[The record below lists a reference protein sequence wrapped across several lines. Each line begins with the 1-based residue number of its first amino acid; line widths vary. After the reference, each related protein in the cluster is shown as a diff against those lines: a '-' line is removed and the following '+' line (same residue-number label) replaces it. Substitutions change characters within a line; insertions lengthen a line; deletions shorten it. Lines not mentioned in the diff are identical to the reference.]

1 VSALVV
7 DTSSWI
13 AWLAGGGSPLVEEAL
28 EEGRLHLPVIVAAE
42 LRSGRLAE
50 SERNELQDM
59 LSDLPA
65 VGTEASHWFRVG
77 KLRADLGAK
86 GLSVSTPDA
95 HVAQCAIDTA
105 GVLLS
110 EDRVSRVVDHVVS
123 RPGACAS
130 ARPRSSLPVSRRAA
144 GHTRRA
150 PDAPAGVTAVAQR

>member
-13 AWLAGGGSPLVEEAL
+13 AWLAGGGSSLVDEAL

-42 LRSGRLAE
+42 LLSGRLDA
-50 SERNELQDM
+50 SERAELQDM

-65 VGTEASHWFRVG
+65 VGTDPEHWFRVG
-77 KLRADLGAK
+77 KLRAELRAK

-95 HVAQCAIDTA
+95 HVAQCAIDTG

-110 EDRVSRVVDHVVS
+110 EDRVFEKIARV
-123 RPGACAS
+123 
-130 ARPRSSLPVSRRAA
+130 LPLR
-144 GHTRRA
+144 
-150 PDAPAGVTAVAQR
+150 VA

>member
-13 AWLAGGGSPLVEEAL
+13 AWLAGGGSSLVDEAL

-42 LRSGRLAE
+42 LLSGRLDA
-50 SERNELQDM
+50 SERAELQDM

-65 VGTEASHWFRVG
+65 VGTDPEHWFRVG
-77 KLRADLGAK
+77 KLRAELRAK

-95 HVAQCAIDTA
+95 HVAQCAIDTG

-110 EDRVSRVVDHVVS
+110 EDRVFEKI
-123 RPGACAS
+123 
-130 ARPRSSLPVSRRAA
+130 
-144 GHTRRA
+144 
-150 PDAPAGVTAVAQR
+150 AGVLPLRVA